1 VTFTP
6 LDYSDL
12 GLAAILIILNAVL
25 FMWLRLKLE
34 RQLVIATLRMLVQLS
49 LLGLVLKVLF
59 EHASPIFTGL
69 AALVMILFA
78 GYEVLSRQQRRLAGW
93 WSYGVGTAS
102 ILFAGTVVTAFAL
115 TTQVRPDPWYH
126 PQIALPLLGMVLGN
140 TMTGVA
146 LGLDTLTTR
155 VARERVAIEAML
167 ALGATRQAAFRPFV
181 REAMRN
187 GLIPIINAM
196 SAAGLVSNTGHDDR
210 ANPLGYRPDRGGQ
223 ISDPDHVSDRRRHRD
238 RRGLRRPCDRR
249 PALQRSPS
257 SPPRPPQNEITHG
270 G

>member
-1 VTFTP
+1 MTFTP

-196 SAAGLVSNTGHDDR
+196 SAAGLVSIPGMMT
-210 ANPLGYRPDRGGQ
+210 GQ
-223 ISDPDHVSDRRRHRD
+223 ILSGIDPIEAVKYQILIMFLIAGGTGIGVVCAVHVTAARLSNDRHRLRLD
-238 RRGLRRPCDRR
+238 RLR
-249 PALQRSPS
+249 
-257 SPPRPPQNEITHG
+257 TK
-270 G
+270 